1 MAKNKIRIFF
11 IIFWGLLAKNAAAQS
26 TPAMYLI
33 YFSDKNGT
41 PHSLSNPNTFLSQKS
56 IQRRLN
62 QNIALHHRDLP
73 VAPQYVDSLRNKA
86 AKIWYT
92 TKWLNGAIISADST
106 QLQVITSL
114 PFVVKHELLRDT
126 ETPTINGNEI
136 NNPTVVGNYNPPSVL
151 QDSNIYG
158 SSWIQNKQ
166 IGANLMHQQGYTGE
180 GITIAV
186 LDAGFRNVHQH
197 EATKHLFTQNR
208 ILGTYD
214 FVEKENSVFEDSP
227 HGAQVLSCI
236 AAYLPNKL
244 IGTAYK
250 ANFYLF
256 RTEDAATEYKIECAN
271 WVVAAERADSL
282 GVDIITTSLGYHTF
296 DNAAMNYDTTD
307 LNGKTAFISRAATMA
322 SHTGM
327 LLLQSAANLGNSSY
341 WGGKIAVPADADSIV
356 TVGAVNASGNYA
368 GFSSRG
374 FTADGRIKPNITAMG
389 QQTVVMNTNNFT
401 QTVTSNG
408 TSFSTP
414 VACGLAAGLWQAF
427 PTLTNMQVLD
437 ILQRSAS
444 QYNAPDK
451 EKGYGI
457 PSFMKAMM
465 IATLKDS
472 LKELPKEYEIFPNYI
487 SDSETLCLKANH
499 TVWGKSAAIEVFNS
513 KGKLVAKEMINPVLQ
528 LNYLRL
534 NTAKWSSGMYV
545 LRINK
550 NQSVKLVKQ

>member
-1 MAKNKIRIFF
+1 MEKNKISVFF
-11 IIFWGLLAKNAAAQS
+11 LLFVGLMTTQAFAQG

-41 PHSLSNPNTFLSQKS
+41 NHSLSNPSTFLSQKS
-56 IQRRLN
+56 IQRRQN
-62 QNIALHHRDLP
+62 QNIALHQRDLP
-73 VAPQYVDSLRNKA
+73 VSPKYVDSLRVKG

-92 TKWLNGAIISADST
+92 TKWLNGAIVSADST
-106 QLQVITSL
+106 QLLAITAL
-114 PFVVKHELLRDT
+114 PFVIKHELLRDT
-126 ETPTINGNEI
+126 ETPTVNGNEI
-136 NNPTVVGNYNPPSVL
+136 NNPNVSGNYNPPTIL
-151 QDSNIYG
+151 QDSNVYG

-250 ANFYLF
+250 ASFYLF
-256 RTEDAATEYKIECAN
+256 RTEDAASEYKIECAN

-282 GVDIITTSLGYHTF
+282 GVDIINTSLGYHTF
-296 DNAAMNYDTTD
+296 DNANMNYDTAD
-307 LNGKTAFISRAATMA
+307 LDGKTAFISRAATMA
-322 SHTGM
+322 AHTGM
-327 LLLQSAANLGNSSY
+327 LLIQSAANLGNSGY

-374 FTADGRIKPNITAMG
+374 FTTDRRVKPNITAMG
-389 QQTVVMNTNNFT
+389 QQTVVINTNHFT

-437 ILQRSAS
+437 VLQRSAS
-444 QYNAPDK
+444 QYNAPDNQ
-451 EKGYGI
+451 KGYGI
-457 PSFMKAMM
+457 PSFMKAML

-472 LKELPKEYEIFPNYI
+472 LKEISQEYEIFPNYI
-487 SDSETLCLKANH
+487 SDSETLCLKTNH
-499 TVWGKSAAIEVFNS
+499 TVWGKNVEIEVFDS

-528 LNYLRL
+528 YNFLRF
-534 NTAKWSSGMYV
+534 NTAKWSSGMYM

-550 NQSVKLVKQ
+550 NQSVKLIKQ